1 MENWYGELERLTF
14 KSISFT
20 ITNIEAYYL
29 SSLYHEET
37 LQLNKPQM
45 KDAEK
50 SLIKK
55 VDDFIKEHF
64 PQGCFMKL
72 STRSPKDRGWDYR
85 DETTKN

>member
-1 MENWYGELERLTF
+1 MENWYEGLKEFTF
-14 KSISFT
+14 KSISFN

-29 SSLYHEET
+29 SSRYHEDT
-37 LQLNKPQM
+37 VQLDKPQI
-45 KDAEK
+45 KNAEK

-55 VDDFIKEHF
+55 VDDFIIEHF

-85 DETTKN
+85 DESTKN